1 MPIFPWGIFMFK
13 NNCTMIDSFF
23 SKRRNMVVNAVLYTF
38 LWGCAFPLVKI
49 CMESFQIAETDHLSK
64 CLLAG
69 IRFTFSGVLTL
80 LCRNMFSGK
89 CCLTRKTGI
98 YILLYG
104 ITATT
109 FQYSFTYIALSGMNG
124 SKGAVYDQ
132 LGVFVIVLISG
143 LFFRNDGLNSHKL
156 LGCILGFLG
165 VLLINNDNSGFS
177 FRFEGEG
184 IMLLAVLCQ
193 TFAFVI
199 AKFSANA
206 VEAPILTGFG
216 QFLGGG
222 LLCVVSLLGGGR
234 IRTINLTS
242 VLTLV
247 LLIVISAAAYT
258 LSLIPLRYYPVSEVS
273 SFNLLITFFGVIMS
287 AVLLKENI
295 FQLHYAGSM
304 VLISCGILLINRR
317 KTFAQGRPKEEN
329 RL

>member
-1 MPIFPWGIFMFK
+1 
-13 NNCTMIDSFF
+13 
-23 SKRRNMVVNAVLYTF
+23 MVINAVFYTF

-49 CMESFQIAETDHLSK
+49 CMESFQIAETDHLSQ

-69 IRFTFSGVLTL
+69 IRFTFSGILTL
-80 LCRNMFSGK
+80 LCRKMFGGK
-89 CCLTRKTGI
+89 CGLMRKAGS

-104 ITATT
+104 IAATT
-109 FQYSFTYIALSGMNG
+109 LQYSFTYIALSGMTG

-177 FRFEGEG
+177 FRIEGEG

-193 TFAFVI
+193 TCAFVI
-199 AKFSANA
+199 AKFSADT
-206 VEAPILTGFG
+206 VDAPILTGFG

-222 LLCVVSLLGGGR
+222 LLCVVSLIGGGR
-234 IRTINLTS
+234 IRTINLNA
-242 VLTLV
+242 VLTLI
-247 LLIVISAAAYT
+247 LLIVISAVAYT
-258 LSLIPLRYYPVSEVS
+258 LSLLPLRYYPVSEVS

-287 AVLLKENI
+287 ALLLKENI

-304 VLISCGILLINRR
+304 ALISGGILLINRR
-317 KTFAQGRPKEEN
+317 KTSPQRRPNEEN